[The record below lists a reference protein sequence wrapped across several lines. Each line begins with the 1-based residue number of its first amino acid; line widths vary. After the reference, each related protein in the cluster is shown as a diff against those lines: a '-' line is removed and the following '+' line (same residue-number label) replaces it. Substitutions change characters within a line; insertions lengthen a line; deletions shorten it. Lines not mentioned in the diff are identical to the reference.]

1 MKLGGSIEG
10 KHGMDE
16 PDHEPSGERESLGA
30 RMEATGAT
38 LQSAGN
44 QMSSCGGSLVRLGC
58 FGFLALMALI
68 FVIALLSGGSSS
80 SPPSTSSGEPV
91 KTNCEHP
98 SASEPCAGKALEEW
112 HREHGETPLRVQEG
126 KEEPDE
132 TEQKDREAKE
142 KEATAEDEAVREGQ
156 RLKSE
161 GKAQEEGSG

>member
-91 KTNCEHP
+91 KTIANTRQRPNRALGKLLKNGTVNTAKPRCVSRKARKNP
-98 SASEPCAGKALEEW
+98 TKPNRRTAKPRKRKQQPKTKQSAK
-112 HREHGETPLRVQEG
+112 
-126 KEEPDE
+126 
-132 TEQKDREAKE
+132 
-142 KEATAEDEAVREGQ
+142 
-156 RLKSE
+156 
-161 GKAQEEGSG
+161 GSG